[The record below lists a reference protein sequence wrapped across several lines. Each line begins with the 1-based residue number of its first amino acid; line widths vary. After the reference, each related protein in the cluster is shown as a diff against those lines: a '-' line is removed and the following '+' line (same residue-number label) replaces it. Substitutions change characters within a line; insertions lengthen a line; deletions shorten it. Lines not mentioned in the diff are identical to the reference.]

1 MSQFDD
7 DDIVGIE
14 TRLQLVLKRL
24 MGRTTTT
31 AKVGDGV
38 DIESIPSNI
47 QTSASTI
54 FGEKVPDLP
63 VRPGPLNGIAGEAAV
78 TGTITDSNGN
88 VLTTV
93 FTDGVVES
101 IKLELVPINASSY
114 QSDID
119 GDKVGVHGYYAKL
132 PSDYETTSNNLK
144 KYHLTNNPNS
154 LYKNDQK
161 LYETQGRVQ
170 CIPPIYGF
178 DENTVYTGTTTDYR
192 IYGAVLRDAGNNIIE
207 AGDDRNWY
215 FDYYSGVYFQERVIN
230 DPNFQ
235 APASIEVL
243 VYIGNYV

>member
-38 DIESIPSNI
+38 DVESIPSNI

-63 VRPGPLNGIAGEAAV
+63 VRPGPLNGTAGEATV

-88 VLTTV
+88 VLTSV

-132 PSDYETTSNNLK
+132 PSDYETTSNNF
-144 KYHLTNNPNS
+144 TNN
-154 LYKNDQK
+154 YKARKTHNVQK
-161 LYETQGRVQ
+161 RKQT
-170 CIPPIYGF
+170 
-178 DENTVYTGTTTDYR
+178 
-192 IYGAVLRDAGNNIIE
+192 
-207 AGDDRNWY
+207 
-215 FDYYSGVYFQERVIN
+215 
-230 DPNFQ
+230 
-235 APASIEVL
+235 
-243 VYIGNYV
+243 